1 MDVLIYIG
9 LILLGGLLNFLWEPN
24 AKSVYC
30 LAKVYLILAIYL
42 AIAVWVYYFAGIT
55 NEFLLKALSIVI
67 QYGGYLAHLALGYLS
82 GNVLINLK
90 SKDEKPIDPELKS
103 IIGFTLWAISV
114 TIGNSYLVFSV
125 GKSTNMPYMIGFFK
139 QSGYALWFLYFIIA
153 AEAAGAIG
161 ILLHFKLKTGT
172 LASIGL
178 ALITLGAVYT
188 HLHNHDPFSDSYDAL
203 SELLNL
209 SFILLLYYF
218 EKQVNRIPND
228 TQIYVI

>member
-9 LILLGGLLNFLWEPN
+9 LLILGGLLNFLWEPN

-42 AIAVWVYYFAGIT
+42 AIAVWVYYFAGIK
-55 NEFLLKALSIVI
+55 NEFLLKTLGVVL
-67 QYGGYLAHLALGYLS
+67 QYGAYLAHLVLGYLS
-82 GNVLINLK
+82 GNILINLK
-90 SKDEKPIDPELKS
+90 AKDEKPIAPELKG

-114 TIGNSYLVFSV
+114 AIGNSYLVASV
-125 GKSTNMPYMIGFFK
+125 GKSMNMPYMIGFFK

-153 AEAAGAIG
+153 AETAGAIG
-161 ILLHFKLKTGT
+161 VLLHFRLKTGA
-172 LASIGL
+172 LAAIGL
-178 ALITLGAVYT
+178 ILIMLGAVYT
-188 HLHNHDPFSDSYDAL
+188 HVHNHDPFSDSYAAL
-203 SELLNL
+203 TQLLNL